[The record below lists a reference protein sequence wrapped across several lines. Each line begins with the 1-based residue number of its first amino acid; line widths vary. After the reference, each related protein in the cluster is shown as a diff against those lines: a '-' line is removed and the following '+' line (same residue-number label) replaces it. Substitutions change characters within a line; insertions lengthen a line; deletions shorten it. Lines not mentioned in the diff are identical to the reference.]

1 LMSLVTDRDFI
12 LSLLI
17 VAAISLGSLYF
28 FEDLFIVGLFIGLG
42 LAMWVVWHL
51 VGRGIAALITRR
63 DVRRGDAR
71 LISPASYE
79 PERLGIKGILKLSFY
94 PNLFSFSLL
103 SLAYQILGLEVGNP
117 SELLDFMVNALFILP
132 FTLFI
137 PAIWIVEN
145 SGIVVVRPGEYPR
158 PLSYLEIVGDFIDI
172 GSMIG
177 LVLTVGLALRAS
189 GSLLDAFGWIMAFL
203 FIFFLMMFIPSL
215 LATALYLRL
224 SLLKAIQ
231 SFREGLLLHDVD
243 LEVGYRCPNCRAAV
257 SLGERFCPE
266 CGRSLME

>member
-1 LMSLVTDRDFI
+1 MMSLVTDRDFI

-172 GSMIG
+172 GSIIG
-177 LVLTVGLALRAS
+177 FVLTVGLALRAS
-189 GSLLDAFGWIMAFL
+189 ESLFDAFGWITA
-203 FIFFLMMFIPSL
+203 FIFIFLLMMLIPSL
-215 LATALYLRL
+215 LATALYLRI
-224 SLLKAIQ
+224 SLLRAVQ
-231 SFREGLLLHDVD
+231 AFRERLLLYDVD
-243 LEVGYRCPNCRAAV
+243 IQIEYRCPVCNSPL
-257 SLGERFCPE
+257 SLEERYCSE
-266 CGRSLME
+266 CGRVIME